1 MGPLYG
7 HSQHPR
13 SPSLLPP
20 RVLATSP
27 QPPSLSSPVLYLK
40 SHLIS
45 LFYIGISYIFILT
58 SPQFHV
64 TVPQPS
70 YITIPTR
77 VLTRVQLESSPQP
90 QASSSPTSN
99 LYHHPNPALSSW
111 KAETQL
117 CPAIPRPVSRIG
129 KTL

>member
-1 MGPLYG
+1 MATLSTPGLLLC
-7 HSQHPR
+7 
-13 SPSLLPP
+13 SLLES
-20 RVLATSP
+20 SP